1 MAKRNSFGTV
11 EQLPSGKFR
20 ATYKIEGIKTR
31 APHTFKNKSDAR
43 HWLATVEADIIRGT
57 LKAVKTASRQT
68 LTDYATTWNKRPG
81 IKETTRKDYA
91 TDLRIHILPTLGHY
105 PLERITPD
113 VVRTWYNN
121 LSTNASASTLAHC
134 YRTLSAIMG
143 QAVNDELITSTPCKI
158 RNGGKF
164 KGAERPTLSLQQIKH
179 LTEEVPGHY
188 CALVQVLT
196 WLALRPG
203 EASALTR
210 SDLELDA
217 PNPTVTIRRR
227 VSTKTGSF
235 EYDTPKTEAGKRT
248 LPIPPHLV
256 PILVEHLNQ
265 YANPEPGALVFATK
279 KGNPAVDAG
288 SKEIKK
294 ALTRLGLG
302 HVRTYDLRHTGQT
315 LAAENGASLKELMH
329 RMGHAS
335 PNASL
340 NYQHRTQQHGRDI
353 ANRLSETAT
362 NVIPIRKS
370 KAS

>member
-1 MAKRNSFGTV
+1 
-11 EQLPSGKFR
+11 
-20 ATYKIEGIKTR
+20 
-31 APHTFKNKSDAR
+31 
-43 HWLATVEADIIRGT
+43 
-57 LKAVKTASRQT
+57 
-68 LTDYATTWNKRPG
+68 
-81 IKETTRKDYA
+81 
-91 TDLRIHILPTLGHY
+91 
-105 PLERITPD
+105 
-113 VVRTWYNN
+113 
-121 LSTNASASTLAHC
+121 
-134 YRTLSAIMG
+134 
-143 QAVNDELITSTPCKI
+143 
-158 RNGGKF
+158 
-164 KGAERPTLSLQQIKH
+164 
-179 LTEEVPGHY
+179 
-188 CALVQVLT
+188 
-196 WLALRPG
+196 
-203 EASALTR
+203 
-210 SDLELDA
+210 
-217 PNPTVTIRRR
+217 